1 MTNQSPIWIYYE
13 NIATHEQLLPPERL
27 DGLSKTT
34 YTIDTP
40 TIPNYVYVDN
50 SGELSG
56 IFGNFPQSLHLN
68 YRPQS
73 WRDAHRV
80 NMYIALHVETLAHTD
95 PDDYANI
102 STRLPPDSYWATP
115 LRVISGNGQFWY
127 QVGDHVWIRYD
138 ASLMS
143 LSDTAPNVENINYIQ
158 DLNVENDQ
166 PNALVNFLPNMSTE
180 IFATPYGLPIGSV
193 LDGDLVAIS
202 KEERHENGLLWYK
215 LANSGWINSIYV
227 HKI

>member
-1 MTNQSPIWIYYE
+1 MISESPIWVYYE
-13 NIATHEQLLPPERL
+13 NIATHEPLLTPTRL
-27 DGLSKTT
+27 DGLPNAT

-40 TIPNYVYVDN
+40 NISKYVYVDN
-50 SGELSG
+50 SGDLSG
-56 IFGNFPQSLHLN
+56 IFGNFPQSLHLY
-68 YRPQS
+68 YRPQN

-80 NMYIALHVETLAHTD
+80 NMYIALQVATVAHTD
-95 PDDYANI
+95 PNDSA
-102 STRLPPDSYWATP
+102 TVATTLPAESNWATP

-127 QVGDHVWIRYD
+127 QIGDHVWLRYD

-158 DLNVENDQ
+158 DLGVENDQ
-166 PNALVNFLPNMSTE
+166 PNALVNFLPGKSTE

-193 LDGDLVAIS
+193 LDGDFVAVS
-202 KEERHENGLLWYK
+202 KEERHDNGLIWYK
-215 LANSGWINSIYV
+215 LANSGWINSIYI